1 MVRSM
6 TGFGRIA
13 HTVGDMTIHIE
24 IKTLNSKYTDVNLR
38 LPHQLQV
45 YEPTLRQQCVQA
57 LGRGKI
63 ECTITLDGVV
73 APTQRINTD
82 LVKAYVDQLRPLTNE
97 LKIQSDL
104 IGHILRIP
112 DVITP
117 EETEIDEAT
126 QTAVKTALAEA
137 LTAVNSFRLREGAAL
152 EADFRSHILII
163 MDHLESI
170 KQYDPERK
178 ALIRKRLEEQ
188 LEEWVGADKV
198 DGNRF
203 EEELIYYIEKLDI
216 NEEKVRLKTHC
227 DYFLV
232 MLEEEDWQK
241 GKKLNFLSQEIGREI
256 NTIGSKAQ
264 HAIIQQLVVQ
274 MKDHLEKIKEQVL
287 NVV

>member
-6 TGFGRIA
+6 TGFGRVA
-13 HTVGDMTIHIE
+13 YTEGDMTIHVE

-38 LPHQLQV
+38 LPHQLQI
-45 YEPTLRQQCVQA
+45 YEPALRQQCMQA

-63 ECTITLDGVV
+63 ECNISIDGITS
-73 APTQRINTD
+73 PTQRINTA
-82 LVKAYVDQLRPLTNE
+82 LVKAYVDQLRPMTDE
-97 LKIQSDL
+97 LGIQSDL

-117 EETEIDEAT
+117 DEAE
-126 QTAVKTALAEA
+126 ADEA
-137 LTAVNSFRLREGAAL
+137 LQQSVVAALEQGLHAVNEFRLREGSVL
-152 EADFRSHILII
+152 EDDFRHHITTILS
-163 MDHLESI
+163 HLETI
-170 KQYDPERK
+170 KKHDPERK
-178 ALIRKRLEEQ
+178 DMIRKRIKDQ
-188 LEEWVGADKV
+188 LDEWVGTDKV
-198 DGNRF
+198 DNNRF
-203 EEELIYYIEKLDI
+203 EEELIYYLEKLDI

-227 DYFLV
+227 DYFLE
-232 MLEEEDWQK
+232 LLKEEDWQK

-264 HAIIQQLVVQ
+264 HATIQQLVVQ